1 MFVDPRT
8 QLIDL
13 INSYLYS
20 KTIHMKSVMV
30 NIKNKLEKGEL
41 ISLKQYESIVKWI
54 ERDIKLNR
62 EQLLNH
68 FSPVISELQPY
79 EEPPSLEPFM
89 TGESIYECN
98 NQP

>member
-1 MFVDPRT
+1 MLVDPRT
-8 QLIDL
+8 QLINL

-20 KTIHMKSVMV
+20 KTIYMKPVMV
-30 NIKNKLEKGEL
+30 NIKQKLEKDEL

-54 ERDIKLNR
+54 ERDIKLSR

-79 EEPPSLEPFM
+79 EDPPSLEPFM

-98 NQP
+98 DKP

>member
-1 MFVDPRT
+1 MLVDPRT
-8 QLIDL
+8 QLINL

-20 KTIHMKSVMV
+20 KTIYMKPVMV
-30 NIKNKLEKGEL
+30 NIKQKLEKDEL

-54 ERDIKLNR
+54 ERDIKLSR

-79 EEPPSLEPFM
+79 EDPSSLEPFM

-98 NQP
+98 DQP

>member
-1 MFVDPRT
+1 MLVDPRT
-8 QLIDL
+8 QLINL

-20 KTIHMKSVMV
+20 KTIYMKPVMV
-30 NIKNKLEKGEL
+30 NIKQKLEKDEL

-54 ERDIKLNR
+54 ERDIKLSR

-79 EEPPSLEPFM
+79 EDPPSLEPFM

-98 NQP
+98 DQH